1 MTTSELQR
9 DHLAIEVSPDR
20 IKIKGEIIDSGLAD
34 YLSRTAASER
44 AGVFTTFVR
53 MGHVAL
59 ASSRI
64 EIDVDHVRREFDR
77 FRGDVARQNQLA
89 AETLAAT
96 LRTFFSE
103 DGQVPATLEQFLG
116 DNGRMR
122 RLVDELFDEGRR
134 DSAIGRFQRIL
145 GEFFDGDRSVLAN
158 LLDPTRAGSPLNQ
171 FKVDMEL
178 GFRQVHERLAA
189 LDAGKRARAEER
201 AASTGKGFD
210 FEDFLE
216 PILKVQFDGSDAL
229 LERTSATVGV
239 IPNCLKG
246 DFTVTMRPGST
257 HEHRIVIE
265 VKASWPGWPRLRRE
279 IEEAKRNRDAVLA
292 VVVLSADAAPV
303 GIDLLEVIGNDVYV
317 VVEPADDQ
325 PSALEAATRLARIL
339 AGADGGEG
347 LSPRIDVDVVKTMLG
362 GVRLE
367 LDRIRALKR
376 QLGSIG
382 TVSTTVSRQ
391 LDDLRTN
398 ILARLADAEDELT
411 PSSPESAVGTAAEPK
426 TA

>member
-1 MTTSELQR
+1 MTASEPQR

-20 IKIKGEIIDSGLAD
+20 IKIKGEIIDSSLAA
-34 YLSRTAASER
+34 YLSGTAPDER
-44 AGVFTTFVR
+44 SGVFATIVR

-77 FRGDVARQNQLA
+77 FRGDMARQSELA
-89 AETLAAT
+89 AETLATT

-103 DGQVPATLEQFLG
+103 DGQVPVTLEQFLG

-158 LLDPTRAGSPLNQ
+158 LLDPTRSGSPLNQ
-171 FKVDMEL
+171 FKTDMDS
-178 GFRQVHERLAA
+178 GFREVHERLAA
-189 LDAGKRARAEER
+189 MDAGRRGRAEER

-216 PILKVQFDGSDAL
+216 SILKDQFEGSVAL
-229 LERTSATVGV
+229 LERTSATVGI

-246 DFTVTMRPGST
+246 DFIVTMHPGAT
-257 HEHRIVIE
+257 RECRIVVE

-279 IEEAKRNRDAVLA
+279 VEEAKRNRDAALA
-292 VVVLSADAAPV
+292 VVILSADAAPA
-303 GIDLLEVIGNDVYV
+303 GIDLLEVIGDDIYV
-317 VVEPADDQ
+317 VVDPADAR
-325 PSALEAATRLARIL
+325 PSTLEAAARLARIL
-339 AGADGGEG
+339 AGANTTDEV
-347 LSPRIDVDVVKTMLG
+347 SPRIDIDVIKTMLG

-382 TVSTTVSRQ
+382 TVSTSVARQ
-391 LDDLRTN
+391 LDDLRAS
-398 ILARLADAEDELT
+398 ILSRLADAEAELAT
-411 PSSPESAVGTAAEPK
+411 SDDDTEITTVAEPK